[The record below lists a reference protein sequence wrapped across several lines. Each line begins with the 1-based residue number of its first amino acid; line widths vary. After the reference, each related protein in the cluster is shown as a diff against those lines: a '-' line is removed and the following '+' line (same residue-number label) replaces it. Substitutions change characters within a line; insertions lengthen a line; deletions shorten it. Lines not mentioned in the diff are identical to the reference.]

1 MATVLPGTKF
11 ITYNPT
17 LDLEERRSA
26 GPNAKTQ
33 VYTIEDIV
41 GSAAGLT
48 QRFLAT
54 LTQTSTNAPVVT
66 VLEDTI
72 GLGTLVPAYDG
83 IGSYSIPTTLDYTK
97 TSILIGSAPG
107 TDAIYSAYVWTDNG
121 IYLESFNLNGSSKT
135 FADGLL
141 LRTTLLIEQVI

>member
-1 MATVLPGTKF
+1 MATVVAGTQF

-17 LDLEERRSA
+17 LDLQERRSA

-41 GSAAGLT
+41 GSTTG
-48 QRFLAT
+48 